1 MQTRRR
7 ELFTTIRTEGA
18 LLPPD
23 LLQRIADGDSKL
35 EGLTSE
41 AYHLAA
47 DERLGEAVTRAW
59 NRLVGAWAGFRDAA
73 AKLPEDDHATSLT
86 RERWLLILFQ
96 ELGYGRLSTER
107 AIELNGKSYAVS
119 HGWRSVPMHLVG
131 ARVPLDRRTARVAGA
146 AGQSPHGLLQELLN
160 RSDERLW
167 GFVSNGLALRV
178 LRDNSSLTRQ
188 AYVEFDLEGMMDGE
202 VYSDFVVLWL
212 LCHQSRLEGELPDQ
226 CWLERWSQLAAERG
240 TRALES
246 LRAGVE
252 ETIVA
257 LGRGFLAHPQN
268 RPLRDAL
275 RTGELSRDDY
285 YRQLLRLVYRLLF
298 LFVAE
303 DRDLLLAPNSLR
315 EARERYK
322 RFFSTQRLRRLAER
336 RRGGKHAD
344 LYDGLR
350 LVMRKLGEDD
360 GCPDLGLPA
369 LGSFLWSVEATPA
382 LDEAKLA
389 NEHLLDAVRALAFIE
404 ERGTRR
410 AVDYKNLGSE
420 ELGSVY
426 ESLLELHPE
435 LNVDAPTFEL
445 RVAAGHERKTTG
457 SYYTPTS
464 LINVLLDSALDP
476 VLDEAARA
484 DDSEQAT
491 LAVSVCDPAC
501 GSGHF
506 LVAAAHRIAKR
517 LASVRTGD
525 EEPSPEETRRALR
538 DVVGRCLYG
547 VDVNPMAVELCKV
560 ALWMEA
566 LEPGRPLNFL
576 DSHIR
581 CGNSLIGATPQLIGE
596 GVPDGVFTAIEGEDK
611 KLVAELKRRN
621 ARERGGQL
629 ALEDLAKQIDDLERI
644 ATRVE
649 QVSEDS
655 ITRVHEKERLWEE
668 TLVSSE
674 YARAKRVA
682 DSWCAASLQHKGP
695 GLQAPITQRTVSAAA
710 GDDLEPEAESAIESV
725 VEEYRPFHWQLE
737 FPWIFGPSGRGGFDA
752 CLGNPPWETLSPDA
766 KEFFS
771 AFDVS
776 VRFAKKADQKAIIDA
791 LLDDEAIAAA
801 WGSYRRRLF
810 ATVRFLRWSGRYRL
824 FAPGNLG
831 KGDFDSYRMF
841 VELALSLTRRGGIA
855 AQVVKSGLY
864 NGANAQAI
872 RMELLEHWRLEL
884 VLGFVNTGKHWF
896 SGIHAET
903 RFAIYAA
910 RRGSRTEAV
919 RVAFGIADSAQL
931 SDAVAN
937 LNSVSVD
944 TIRSQSPKTLAIPE
958 TADARDSEIAQK
970 LYARWSAFGD
980 ASAGPPQRKYQREI
994 DMGTDRDLFGDFD
1007 DGLPLYEGRMI
1018 EQFDYRAKAYR
1029 SGRGRAAVWEAL
1041 PFGDSRKAIIPQWRV
1056 PIDRVPRKLSDRW
1069 RGYRVAFCDVAT
1081 PTAPRSLVAA
1091 LVPPNVICGDKAPTI
1106 SFPPDV
1112 EWAYMP
1118 WLAVANSLCLDY
1130 LARKKIALKMA
1141 FSILD
1146 SLPFPRWTED
1156 DPVARRVGELA
1167 LRLSCT
1173 GPEMTAYWNMMASR
1187 GWCDPVPEDV
1197 GAPGLVDEEERALAR
1212 ADIDAVVAR
1221 DVFGLSREELEFV
1234 LDTFTQL
1241 ARAEE
1246 RARGE
1251 YRTKRL
1257 VLERFD
1263 PLEAIGPEPGL
1274 RQARS
1279 EAVVVPFPL
1288 RRVSQPPASDE
1299 SQSFVPIYTL
1309 RAAAGA
1315 FGAGEAVEPDGWAEL
1330 NGQRRIRL
1338 GMFVAQVRGRS
1349 MEPRIPDG
1357 AWCLFAS
1364 PVEGSRDGRIL
1375 LVEHRSIDDPDN
1387 GGRYTVKRYRSS
1399 KRAVEGAL
1407 WEHEEIVLEP
1417 LNPEYEPIVLRDV
1430 EEEEFRV
1437 IAELVEVLG

>member
-23 LLQRIADGDSKL
+23 LLQRIADGDREL
-35 EGLTSE
+35 EGLTPE

-47 DERLGEAVTRAW
+47 NERLGEVITRSW
-59 NRLVGAWAGFRDAA
+59 NRLVGAWPGFRESL
-73 AKLPEDDHATSLT
+73 AKLPESDHATSAT

-96 ELGYGRLSTER
+96 ELGYGRLSTAR
-107 AIELNGKSYAVS
+107 AVDLDGKSYPVS
-119 HGWRSVPMHLVG
+119 HAWGSVPIHLVG
-131 ARVPLDRRTARVAGA
+131 ARIPLDRRTAGVAGA
-146 AGQSPHGLLQELLN
+146 AGVSPHGLLQELLN
-160 RSDERLW
+160 RSEERLW
-167 GFVSNGLALRV
+167 GVVSNGLALRV

-188 AYVEFDLEGMMDGE
+188 AYVEFDLEAMMDGE

-212 LCHQSRLEGELPDQ
+212 LCHQSRVEGERPEH
-226 CWLERWSQLAAERG
+226 CWLERWSQLAVERG

-252 ETIVA
+252 EAIAA

-275 RTGELSRDDY
+275 RSGQLSTDDY

-303 DRDLLLAPNSLR
+303 DRELLLAPDASPVVQ
-315 EARERYK
+315 ERYA
-322 RFFSTQRLRRLAER
+322 RFFSTQRLRRIAER

-344 LYDGLR
+344 LYEGLG
-350 LVMRKLGEDD
+350 LVTRKLGEDD
-360 GCPDLGLPA
+360 GCPELGLPA
-369 LGSFLWSVEATPA
+369 LGSFLWSADTAPD
-382 LDEAKLA
+382 LDRAELV
-389 NEHLLDAVRALAFIE
+389 NEHLLEAVRALAFIE
-404 ERGTRR
+404 EGGTRR

-435 LNVDAPTFEL
+435 VNVDAATFEL
-445 RVAAGHERKTTG
+445 RVAAGHERRTTG

-464 LINVLLDSALDP
+464 LINVLLDSTLDP
-476 VLDEAARA
+476 VLDETAHA
-484 DDSEQAT
+484 DDPEEAI
-491 LAVSVCDPAC
+491 LALTVCDPAC

-506 LVAAAHRIAKR
+506 LVAAAHRIARR

-525 EEPSPEETRRALR
+525 EEPAPEETRRALR
-538 DVVGRCLYG
+538 DVIGRCLYG
-547 VDVNPMAVELCKV
+547 VDLNPMAVELCKV

-566 LEPGRPLNFL
+566 IEPGRPLNFL

-581 CGNSLIGATPQLIGE
+581 CGNSLIGATPDLIAD
-596 GVPDGVFTAIEGEDK
+596 GVPDTVLKAIEGEDK
-611 KLVAELKRRN
+611 NLVAELKRRN
-621 ARERGGQL
+621 SRERGGQL
-629 ALEDLAKQIDDLERI
+629 EFEDIGKQIDDLERL
-644 ATRVE
+644 AVRVE
-649 QVSEDS
+649 DVHEDS
-655 ITRVHEKERLWEE
+655 IGRVHEKERLWEE
-668 TLVSSE
+668 TLASSQYE
-674 YARAKRVA
+674 RAKRTADAWCVA
-682 DSWCAASLQHKGP
+682 ALQHKGP
-695 GLQAPITQRTVSAAA
+695 ELQAPITQRVVRAAA
-710 GDDLEPEAESAIESV
+710 LDDLSPEAASEIDAV
-725 VEEYRPFHWQLE
+725 VCEYAPFHWHFE
-737 FPWIFGPSGRGGFDA
+737 FPWVFGPSGRGGFDV

-776 VRFAKKADQKAIIDA
+776 VRFAKKADQQTIINS
-791 LLDDEAIAAA
+791 LLEDEAIAAA
-801 WGSYRRRLF
+801 WSSYRRRLF

-841 VELALSLTRRGGIA
+841 VELVLGLVRQGGMA

-872 RMELLEHWRLEL
+872 RKELLERWRLEL

-896 SGIHAET
+896 PGIHAET
-903 RFAIYAA
+903 RFAVYAA
-910 RRGSRTEAV
+910 RRGGSTESV
-919 RVAFGIADSAQL
+919 PVSFGIADAAQL
-931 SDAVAN
+931 AEA
-937 LNSVSVD
+937 LASVSSLSVEA
-944 TIRSQSPKTLAIPE
+944 IRSQSPDTLAIPE
-958 TADARDSEIAQK
+958 TLDPRDAEIAQK
-970 LYARWSAFGD
+970 LYARRPAFGD
-980 ASAGPPQRKYQREI
+980 ASGGPPLRTYQREV
-994 DMGTDRDLFGDFD
+994 DMGTDRDLFGDFEE
-1007 DGLPLYEGRMI
+1007 GLPLYEGRMI

-1029 SGRGRAAVWEAL
+1029 SGRGRAAVWEPL
-1041 PFGDSRKAIIPQWRV
+1041 SFGHERKAIIPQWRV
-1056 PIDRVPRKLSDRW
+1056 PRERVPRKLGDRW
-1069 RGYRVAFCDVAT
+1069 RRYRVAFCDVAT

-1091 LVPPNVICGDKAPTI
+1091 LVPPNVICGHKAPTI
-1106 SFPPDV
+1106 SFPPDF

-1130 LARKKIALKMA
+1130 LARKKIALQMA

-1146 SLPFPRWTED
+1146 SLPFPRWTEE
-1156 DPVARRVGELA
+1156 DPTARRLGTVA

-1173 GPEMTAYWNMMASR
+1173 GPEMAGYWNMMAAR
-1187 GWCDPVPEDV
+1187 GWCEPVPDDAV
-1197 GAPGLVDEEERALAR
+1197 SVGLVDEAERALAR
-1212 ADIDAVVAR
+1212 AEIDAVVAR
-1221 DVFGLSREELEFV
+1221 DVFGLFREELEFV
-1234 LDTFTQL
+1234 LDTFVQL

-1246 RARGE
+1246 RAHGE
-1251 YRTKRL
+1251 YRTRRL
-1257 VLERFD
+1257 VLELYDRLGVSM
-1263 PLEAIGPEPGL
+1263 PEAERREEPAEG
-1274 RQARS
+1274 
-1279 EAVVVPFPL
+1279 VVLPFPV
-1288 RRVSQPPASDE
+1288 RRVARPGDDGRE
-1299 SQSFVPIYTL
+1299 SLVPIYTL

-1315 FGAGEAVEPDGWAEL
+1315 FGSGEAVEPDGWAEL
-1330 NGQRRIRL
+1330 NGQRRAL
-1338 GMFVAQVRGRS
+1338 PGMFVAQVRGRS

-1375 LVEHRSIDDPDN
+1375 LVEHRAIDDPDN
-1387 GGRYTVKRYRSS
+1387 GGSYTVKRYRSR
-1399 KRAVEGAL
+1399 KQAVEGEL

-1430 EEEEFRV
+1430 EDNEFRV
-1437 IAELVEVLG
+1437 IAELVEVIS